1 MANLTL
7 KNIAK
12 VNPTKQT
19 VAPGAIDE
27 LWVAPIADF
36 SSIADLDAAVTDIDL
51 LGKITTAH
59 TFGGTKG
66 FVKISDAKE
75 NTAQYMAEAQ
85 QGGAGN
91 FKVSAKIKTN
101 GFNTKMVGLTNQL
114 LHQPSIGIVKLMN
127 GTWMQIGSEK
137 FPAYLKSDFD
147 SKTNQSTEQVGF
159 DLELSAVQPYQLI
172 YDNTLALTIIT

>member
-1 MANLTL
+1 MGNLTL
-7 KNIAK
+7 KNIVK
-12 VNPTKQT
+12 VHPTKLT

-27 LWVAPIADF
+27 AYVCPISDF
-36 SSIADLDAAVTDIDL
+36 TSIADLDSAVTDIDL

-59 TFGGTKG
+59 TFTGTKG

-101 GFNTKMVGLTNQL
+101 GFNTKMLGLTNQL
-114 LHQPSIGIVKLMN
+114 LHQPSIAIIKLMN

-137 FPAYLKSDFD
+137 FPAYVKADFD
-147 SKTNQSTEQVGF
+147 SKTNQSTEQVGY
-159 DLELSAVQPYQLI
+159 DIEISAVQPYQLI

>member
-12 VNPTKQT
+12 VHPTKLT

-27 LWVAPIADF
+27 LWWAPIVDF
-36 SSIADLDAAVTDIDL
+36 TSIADLDSAVTDIDL

-59 TFGGTKG
+59 TFTGTKG

-75 NTAQYMAEAQ
+75 NTAMYSSQAQ
-85 QGGAGN
+85 EGGAGN
-91 FKVSAKIKTN
+91 FKESAKIKTN
-101 GFNTKMVGLTNQL
+101 GFNTKMVGLLNQA
-114 LHQPSIGIVKLMN
+114 LHQPSIGICKLMN

-147 SKTNQSTEQVGF
+147 SKTNQSVDAVGF
-159 DLELSAVQPYQLI
+159 ELELSAVQPYRLI